1 MDRTLTRLMN
11 CAVALL
17 TELPLLGPAIH
28 KLFSRLLPVRHFQVR
43 GVDIRCVI
51 PLHQTG
57 TFNEAAA
64 WSRREPEVL
73 DWIDGIDPDS
83 VLFDIGANFG
93 TETLYA
99 ALKRHG
105 PARIAA
111 FDAEFI
117 GGYNLALN
125 LRLNGITKATNYAC
139 AIGGEDGFLELPEN
153 INYLWVDGEK
163 YGKSRKTIPVFTI
176 DTIVA
181 HTGIVPTHIKI
192 DVDGPEAD
200 IVAGMNATSR
210 RPALKSLMIE
220 INSEAARAA
229 IVRDLMEAGFAPPR
243 RPNPTNDNY
252 IFERAAS

>member
-1 MDRTLTRLMN
+1 MDRAASRVMN
-11 CAVALL
+11 CALALA

-28 KLFSRLLPVRHFQVR
+28 KLFSRLLPVRRFAVR
-43 GVDIRCVI
+43 GVAIRCVI

-57 TFNEAAA
+57 TFNEANA

-73 DWIDGIDPDS
+73 DWIDGLGPQS

-99 ALKRHG
+99 ALKPNG
-105 PARIAA
+105 PRRIAA

-125 LRLNGITKATNYAC
+125 LRLNDVSKVTNYAC
-139 AIGGEDGFLELPEN
+139 AVGRADGFLELPEN
-153 INYLWVDGEK
+153 INYLWVTEGEK

-176 DTIVA
+176 DSIVA
-181 HTGIVPTHIKI
+181 RSGLVPSHVKI

-200 IVAGMNATSR
+200 IVAGMATTLR
-210 RPALKSLMIE
+210 NPALVSLMIE
-220 INSEAARAA
+220 INSTAALAA
-229 IVRDLMEAGFAPPR
+229 ITSDLSAAGFAPPR
-243 RPNPTNDNY
+243 RPNPANENY
-252 IFERAAS
+252 LFERA